1 MNNLLI
7 EIGTEDLPSN
17 TLTVLINKLT
27 NNISCELKKFNIK
40 YIKIIKFFSSR
51 RLAIIVLINIFS
63 LKNIISSKY
72 FLLIYKLAKNK
83 QNINNNISNYVSCIL
98 SNKYKLHSKYFIT
111 NILFAIVHTAISNI
125 KVPNMMRWGDNNMY
139 FVRPVN
145 NIIVLLDNYLIHGTI
160 FGVNSNNIIHGHR
173 FMGLYNINIKFAN
186 QYPKILMNN
195 KVIVDFNKR
204 KYIILNQ
211 IKNITDKLNGYVNIN
226 YKLLEEITSI
236 IEWPKLLVGSFESK
250 FLFLPSEI
258 LIHIIQDIQKCFPI
272 YDNNGALSKY
282 YILATN
288 IISNNNHIIIKDNNT
303 VINNR
308 LKDAELFFIQDRKKK
323 LADYLI
329 NLKNISFHTKL
340 GSMFDKSYRL
350 QQISSYIAYL
360 VGANISWAAR
370 AAIISKCDLATS
382 MVKEFNNTKGIIGM
396 YYASL
401 DNEILDVINAQKEQ
415 YTYHINNNLVINK
428 ISCILIIANSIDNIV
443 GFFGINKLPTGSKDP
458 FALRRAAISIIKII
472 IKNKLY
478 IDIKKLIEYSIITY
492 NNDYFNQKK
501 EFLVINITKFIF
513 NRLCFWYKKNGINE
527 NIVSTLL
534 TRKNTNLVN
543 LNKIIV
549 DVSKFIKLDKLKT
562 LISTYKRLVN
572 FLNKYPFKINTNFKY
587 SSLKDSV
594 EINLFYYL
602 EDTKQIIKKFI
613 IEKKYYQ
620 ILIKLTKLCNV
631 INKFI
636 DTVQIIVSDNLI
648 TSNRLL
654 LINNCYDLLLKVVNL
669 SLLTNFFNKKL

>member
-7 EIGTEDLPSN
+7 EIGTEDLPSDM
-17 TLTVLINKLT
+17 LTVLIDKLT
-27 NNISCELKKFNIK
+27 NNVSCELNKFNIK

-83 QNINNNISNYVSCIL
+83 HNVNNNISNYVNYIL
-98 SNKYKLHSKYFIT
+98 TNKYKLRSKYFIT
-111 NILFAIVHTAISNI
+111 NILFAIVHTAINNI
-125 KVPNMMRWGDNNMY
+125 KVPNMMRWGNDNMY

-173 FMGLYNINIKFAN
+173 FMGLYNINIKFAQ

-195 KVIVDFNKR
+195 KVVANFNKR
-204 KYIILNQ
+204 KYMILNQ
-211 IKNITDKLNGYVNIN
+211 IKNITTKLNGYVNIN
-226 YKLLEEITSI
+226 SKLLEEIIAIT
-236 IEWPKLLVGSFESK
+236 EWPKLLVGSFKTE

-272 YDNNGALSKY
+272 YNNNGNLSKY

-288 IISNNNHIIIKDNNT
+288 IISSNSHIIVKDNNT

-308 LKDAELFFIQDRKKK
+308 LKDAEFFFIQDRKKK
-323 LADYLI
+323 LVNYLV

-360 VGANISWAAR
+360 VGVNISWAAR

-401 DNEILDVINAQKEQ
+401 DNEVLDVIKAQKEQ
-415 YTYHINNNLVINK
+415 YIYHISNNLVMNK

-458 FALRRAAISIIKII
+458 FALRRAAINIIQII
-472 IKNKLY
+472 IKNELY
-478 IDIKKLIEYSIITY
+478 IDIKKLIEYSIATY
-492 NNDYFNQKK
+492 DNNDFNQKK
-501 EFLVINITKFIF
+501 EFLVINIIKFIF
-513 NRLCFWYKKNGINE
+513 NRLHFWYKKNGFNEKIIN
-527 NIVSTLL
+527 TLL
-534 TRKNTNLVN
+534 TKKNTNLVN

-549 DVSKFIKLDKLKT
+549 DVNKFIKLDKSKI
-562 LISTYKRLVN
+562 LIATYKRLIN
-572 FLNKYPFKINTNFKY
+572 LLNKHPFKTNNNFIHY
-587 SSLKDSV
+587 FLKNSV

-602 EDTKQIIKKFI
+602 EDTKKIVKKFI

-654 LINNCYDLLLKVVNL
+654 LMNNCCNLLIKVFDL
-669 SLLTNFFNKKL
+669 SLLINFYNKKL

>member
-17 TLTVLINKLT
+17 ILTVLIDKLA
-27 NNISCELKKFNIK
+27 NNVSCELNKFNIR

-63 LKNIISSKY
+63 LRNIISSKY

-83 QNINNNISNYVSCIL
+83 HNINNNISNYINYIL
-98 SNKYKLHSKYFIT
+98 SNKYELRSKYFIT
-111 NILFAIVHTAISNI
+111 NILFAVVKTAISNI
-125 KVPNMMRWGDNNMY
+125 KVPNMMHWGNNNMY

-145 NIIVLLDNYLIHGTI
+145 NIIILLDNYLIHGTI
-160 FGVNSNNIIHGHR
+160 FGVNSNNITYGHR
-173 FMGLYNINIKFAN
+173 FMGLNNINIKFAN
-186 QYPKILMNN
+186 QYQKILMNN

-211 IKNITDKLNGYVNIN
+211 IKNITTKLNGYVNIN
-226 YKLLEEITSI
+226 YKLLEEITAI
-236 IEWPKLLVGSFESK
+236 TEWPKLLVGSFKTK

-258 LIHIIQDIQKCFPI
+258 LIHVIQDIQKCFPI
-272 YDNNGALSKY
+272 YNNNNNLSKY
-282 YILATN
+282 YILATST
-288 IISNNNHIIIKDNNT
+288 ISNNSHIIIKNYNT
-303 VINNR
+303 VVNNR
-308 LKDAELFFIQDRKKK
+308 LKDAEFFFIQDRKKK
-323 LADYLI
+323 LIDYLI
-329 NLKNISFHTKL
+329 DLKNISFHTKL

-350 QQISSYIAYL
+350 QQISSYMAYL
-360 VGANISWAAR
+360 VGVNISWVAR

-382 MVKEFNNTKGIIGM
+382 MVKEFNNIKGIIGM

-401 DNEILDVINAQKEQ
+401 DNEILDVIKAQKEQ
-415 YTYHINNNLVINK
+415 YIYHTNDNLVINK

-458 FALRRAAISIIKII
+458 FALRRAAASIIQII
-472 IKNKLY
+472 IKNELY
-478 IDIKKLIEYSIITY
+478 IDIKKLIKYSIVTY
-492 NNDYFNQKK
+492 NNNNFNQKK
-501 EFLVINITKFIF
+501 EFLVINITRFIF
-513 NRLCFWYKKNGINE
+513 NRLRFWYKKNGFNE
-527 NIVSTLL
+527 KIVNIFLKK
-534 TRKNTNLVN
+534 KNTNLVN

-549 DVSKFIKLDKLKT
+549 DVNKFMKLDKSKI
-562 LISTYKRLVN
+562 LITTYKRLIN
-572 FLNKYPFKINTNFKY
+572 FLNKYSFKIDDNFKF
-587 SSLKDSV
+587 SPSKDSI

-654 LINNCYDLLLKVVNL
+654 LINNYCNLLLKVVDL
-669 SLLTNFFNKKL
+669 SLLIDLFNKKS